1 MPASTVDADGC
12 RGRTQGGGEDRGTAP
27 QPEVRGDPF
36 DRPDHAGRRLPLL
49 RKVLQ
54 RSDLAGASATHHAAY
69 YQPADPDHLFTERGL
84 GFSLLVGWCGEALG
98 LIDQLDR

>member
-27 QPEVRGDPF
+27 QPEVRSDPF
-36 DRPDHAGRRLPLL
+36 DRHLGNTDTDTDTDQVTLW
-49 RKVLQ
+49 
-54 RSDLAGASATHHAAY
+54 LAGASATHHAAY

-84 GFSLLVGWCGEALG
+84 GFSLLVGWCGEALD